1 MAAITIPIISDYNDK
16 GVKRAQKSF
25 RNLGQAA
32 SKVGGMVKAAMLP
45 AAAAVGALAA
55 VGVKA
60 AKAAIEDAASQDQL
74 ALALRNS
81 TKATQKQVS
90 AVEDY
95 ISATTLATGVTDTD
109 LRAAF
114 AQLARATK
122 STTKAQKLLG
132 VALDVSAGTGKPLAQ
147 VATALSRAFGGN
159 VKALARLDPSL
170 RNLITKTTT
179 ADKATALL
187 AANFKG
193 ASQKAAESYAGQVS
207 RLNVAFDELLEQ
219 VGVALLPLFDRL
231 TGVIRDKV
239 LPKLRELSDAFS
251 EKGLSGVLRTV
262 GGDIGN
268 FVQDAKGLNG
278 VLINLGL
285 TVATVVAAFK
295 GFALFK
301 AVTGLFTAL
310 QGVVTGLAGSFVILS
325 GLTMGT
331 FLLTIGLVALAVY
344 ELISALRD
352 PVFRQAFG
360 EVLVNSAK
368 LIANA
373 FIFVYKVI
381 RGGLNPL
388 ISLLQKIPGIGG
400 RFGALPDVDFRQF
413 TFDANAA
420 TSGIPNRAGTT
431 PDTMAPV
438 TINVNGGDPNAVV
451 EALRRYYRQSGPLP
465 VAVQY

>member
-251 EKGLSGVLRTV
+251 EKGLSGVLRSV

-268 FVQDAKGLNG
+268 FVQDAKGLNA

-344 ELISALRD
+344 ELIDALRD

-360 EVLVNSAK
+360 QVLVNSAK

>member
-32 SKVGGMVKAAMLP
+32 SKVGGMVKSAMLP
-45 AAAAVGALAA
+45 AAAAVGALAV

-95 ISATTLATGVTDTD
+95 ISATTLATGVTDTE

-170 RNLITKTTT
+170 RNLISKTTT

-187 AANFKG
+187 AANFRG

-207 RLNVAFDELLEQ
+207 RLGVAFDELLEQ

-231 TGVIRDKV
+231 AGVIRDKV
-239 LPKLRELSDAFS
+239 LPKLQELTNAFGTD
-251 EKGLSGVLRTV
+251 GLAGVLRIV
-262 GGDIGN
+262 GTDLKN
-268 FVQDAKGLNG
+268 FVQNADGANG
-278 VLINLGL
+278 VLVDLGL
-285 TVATVVAAFK
+285 TIATLVAALK
-295 GFALFK
+295 GAAAFAALNTLFVALKK
-301 AVTGLFTAL
+301 AVLDLGGAFLIFKE
-310 QGVVTGLAGSFVILS
+310 VTFGSF
-325 GLTMGT
+325 
-331 FLLTIGLVALAVY
+331 LLALGLVAAAVY
-344 ELISALRD
+344 TLISALRD
-352 PVFRQAFG
+352 PIFRTAFG

-400 RFGALPDVDFRQF
+400 KFGALPDVDFRQF